1 MFSAIASAVEFKA
14 LVSTNFSINPISSSL
29 VKPANSFKLGSQVTF
44 SAILKP
50 EVNESKETEETPVI
64 KVLAMTLVVCFLMA
78 L

>member
-1 MFSAIASAVEFKA
+1 M
-14 LVSTNFSINPISSSL
+14 STSFSIKPISSSL

-50 EVNESKETEETPVI
+50 EVNESNDTEDTPVI
-64 KVLAMTLVVCFLMA
+64 KVLATTVLVKVLIV